1 MSNSPKRFINNYNRN
16 PKHAGTASEYH
27 VSCSVP
33 NTDYSDSL
41 KRSANYSKSCPRFEK
56 YSNRNNITPQ
66 QNKVNPIKKLDE
78 PVKETPR
85 TPAPTKT
92 SQWISVSSKKK
103 RKNRST
109 PDDDTEQLIEESDCL
124 QKIEDLNISI
134 EELQTIEI
142 KEVITVV
149 EPILEE
155 VQSSKIDNIIEVITN
170 CEATPKKSNDIPNID
185 QIQLR
190 DVKDVEEELFKASA
204 KQAEIEA
211 SILKQEEARKIVP
224 EPKSESSQ
232 PQPTP
237 KSTNQHEIPE
247 PKSESS
253 QPQPTP
259 KSTNQHENQKKKA
272 KKTGGKNSIKRI
284 IIFDPHV
291 SKEETPNTNAKSHF
305 FKSLSLKVKTQ
316 STTERGFIKATN
328 FTTILN
334 NNNSSLPK
342 RRHVS
347 NTENDTGPP
356 PEISQHVSNTK
367 SNGKLKNKS
376 KKNLPKSETGIKN
389 DRKFVVDLQKKET
402 EENVL
407 KNEEV
412 VLNYDN
418 VVLENEIAPKFEET
432 SSERDQIV
440 TKSEEIVPADEIAS
454 KCKETVSR
462 SEEFI

>member
-1 MSNSPKRFINNYNRN
+1 MSNSPKRFINNYNIQTDLQTKTEPKDTRPRLQDERRYSPRHQTKMSNSPKRFINNYNRN
-16 PKHAGTASEYH
+16 PKHA
-27 VSCSVP
+27 
-33 NTDYSDSL
+33 
-41 KRSANYSKSCPRFEK
+41 ANRARDFEK
-56 YSNRNNITPQ
+56 YSNRDNITPQ

-78 PVKETPR
+78 PVKKLQELQLLQ
-85 TPAPTKT
+85 K
-92 SQWISVSSKKK
+92 QVNGFQFSSKKK

-142 KEVITVV
+142 KEVITCMI

-211 SILKQEEARKIVP
+211 SILKQEEAHKIV
-224 EPKSESSQ
+224 
-232 PQPTP
+232 
-237 KSTNQHEIPE
+237 PE

-291 SKEETPNTNAKSHF
+291 SKEETPNTNAKSQ
-305 FKSLSLKVKTQ
+305 LKPEPQINENPEKISQ
-316 STTERGFIKATN
+316 KNFERGCTLKLLRVYKKSKRLIRLLLQKKRLLKRSHQLLSRKEAT
-328 FTTILN
+328 
-334 NNNSSLPK
+334 K
-342 RRHVS
+342 KKK
-347 NTENDTGPP
+347 NTEKIAPTPLEESID
-356 PEISQHVSNTK
+356 ISATPDK
-367 SNGKLKNKS
+367 KKS
-376 KKNLPKSETGIKN
+376 KKKKKVPKSNLSTSIPSISSS
-389 DRKFVVDLQKKET
+389 T
-402 EENVL
+402 AT
-407 KNEEV
+407 
-412 VLNYDN
+412 LNNIDDSYDF
-418 VVLENEIAPKFEET
+418 LLDTTRI
-432 SSERDQIV
+432 
-440 TKSEEIVPADEIAS
+440 
-454 KCKETVSR
+454 
-462 SEEFI
+462 